1 MVAIGLSPGSSKG
14 KGVNTG
20 VFLLIMAFLLGVAGA
35 PSQPNGKIAPAK
47 DGWDPANRPIWTL
60 RLEDRDRLTSGNAFA
75 LQDRDADSKYARF
88 NQSTFYWDAKDPPLW
103 TIRPEDRRDFFA
115 SKKDAHQ
122 LKTRNINDIIPCV
135 DKDKPATLYHTY
147 SIMDC
152 PPQNK
157 FLSFSDG
164 MMRFDTCEGWNKGT
178 DKYKKDGCMSFCE
191 TDTTFEWA
199 QEVPF
204 PHSQCHYSVKCGM
217 AETDLVNLG
226 WNVGRNTTV
235 NTLKALKDGIS
246 GGWDHSY
253 GTAKGKKWDV
263 DLMEGE
269 CGYFTFVPVKKVVC
283 GGITEPASPPGDS
296 GLCSSDPKNH
306 RQCDDQLWTIKAKNA
321 NGTAHAEITD
331 GTILFVYTDCLTR
344 LPLSMDKQDPVYRAP
359 GVALSPK
366 ALDAIQQGWVWN
378 TCYLWSMGIKGQLSL
393 YIHGS
398 GFKDSMIG
406 PKGQKLID
414 RVRSC
419 VKASKGTMNNIE
431 FVWYHSGY
439 PGDDAKITG
448 AMWVFMADV
457 PDTIK
462 PGCLGE
468 AIIELGGATTDKCVG
483 VKFKGSSS

>member
-14 KGVNTG
+14 KGVNMG
-20 VFLLIMAFLLGVAGA
+20 VFLLIMAFLLGVASA
-35 PSQPNGKIAPAK
+35 PSQPNGKIVSAK
-47 DGWDPANRPIWTL
+47 DGWDPASRPIWTL
-60 RLEDRDRLTSGNAFA
+60 RLEDRDRLTSRNAFA
-75 LQDRDADSKYARF
+75 LQNRDADSKYARF
-88 NQSTFYWDAKDPPLW
+88 NQPTYNWDANDPPLW
-103 TIRPEDRRDFFA
+103 TIRPEDREDFVA
-115 SKKDAHQ
+115 SKEDAHQ
-122 LKTRNINDIIPCV
+122 LKTRNINDTIPCV
-135 DKDKPATLYHTY
+135 NKDKPATLYHTY

-152 PPQNK
+152 PPKNK

-164 MMRFDTCEGWNKGT
+164 MMRFDTCEGWNKGP

-191 TDTTFEWA
+191 T
-199 QEVPF
+199 
-204 PHSQCHYSVKCGM
+204 VKCGM
-217 AETDLVNLG
+217 AETDIVNLG

-263 DLMEGE
+263 DLME
-269 CGYFTFVPVKKVVC
+269 
-283 GGITEPASPPGDS
+283 
-296 GLCSSDPKNH
+296 DPKNH

-366 ALDAIQQGWVWN
+366 ALDTIQQGWVWN
-378 TCYLWSMGIKGQLSL
+378 TCYLWNMGIKGQLSL